1 MSTERLDALRA
12 LAAGV
17 AVDRSLEVVEGPP
30 GCGWSIDTHT
40 GRIQV
45 DPRDLQTLPD
55 TEIHGLV
62 CHEAAHAAMTRYPW
76 LVPRSV
82 LEAPGVRTLLNS
94 VEDCRIE
101 SWLVQ
106 RLPGATPWVE
116 AYNDRLFPTDGG
128 SLPKQPLFVQFSVG
142 LIHEWW
148 HGERPPGLDE
158 RVSTALQ
165 RTAEARREAVGLL
178 PPIHAETPRSDR
190 YEGSRVARVFAKH
203 DGLAR
208 PDGFE
213 VAVRLSAAEAWA
225 VIWEQILPIY
235 RDLVALDPPEKVKQA
250 EQAFLARVGA
260 WTTGVR
266 LKRPVRPSAQGA
278 SVELPAIDASALA
291 RALDP
296 PSRDTWDA
304 ARRDVLPLVD
314 ALVDQLLRALRPRSL
329 PRWVEGHTT
338 GQRLDLRHAMR
349 FEARPE
355 RLDLWQRKT
364 VPEKSDP
371 RFLLLLDLSG
381 SMAGDRIH
389 WGFRGTVLLAEVLAR
404 LDLPFAVYGF
414 QDRLIAFKPFDQPLE
429 VATPAL
435 STMPLEVSGSRPGG
449 HNRPEHNWDGPVLE
463 AACEELMGSRS
474 RSPVLIV
481 VSDGL
486 PSGPANAEAA
496 LRRAVSAVSRRANLV
511 GLGLGPGTGHVRS
524 FYDNA
529 VADVPL
535 AGFPA
540 AIGRCIH
547 TALGVG

>member
-1 MSTERLDALRA
+1 MNADRLDALRA

-17 AVDRSLEVVEGPP
+17 AVNRGLEVVEGPP

-45 DPRDLQTLPD
+45 DPADLDTLPD

-76 LVPRSV
+76 LVPRTV
-82 LEAPGVRTLLNS
+82 LEAPGVQSLLNAL
-94 VEDCRIE
+94 EDCRIE

-106 RLPGATPWVE
+106 RLPGATPWVQ
-116 AYNDRLFPTDGG
+116 AYNDRLFPVDGG
-128 SLPKQPLFVQFSVG
+128 TLATQPLFVQFAVG

-148 HGERPPGLDE
+148 HGERPEGLDA
-158 RVSTALQ
+158 RVLAALSSTAS
-165 RTAEARREAVGLL
+165 ARRDVVAAL
-178 PPIHAETPRSDR
+178 PPIHAETPRPER
-190 YEGSRVARVFAKH
+190 YESSRVARVFARH

-213 VAVRLSAAEAWA
+213 AAVRLSAAEAWA
-225 VIWEQILPIY
+225 LVWERILPTY
-235 RDLVALDPPEKVKQA
+235 RELVALDPPERVKAA
-250 EQAFLARVGA
+250 EQAFLARMGS
-260 WTTGVR
+260 WTPAIE
-266 LKRPVRPSAQGA
+266 LKRPIRPSDKGA
-278 SVELPAIDASALA
+278 EVSLPAIDPSARA

-304 ARRDVLPLVD
+304 ARRDVLPLAD
-314 ALVDQLLRALRPRSL
+314 ALVDALLRALRPRTL
-329 PRWVEGHTT
+329 PRWIDGHVA
-338 GQRLDLRHAMR
+338 GQRLDLRAAMR
-349 FEARPE
+349 FEARPDA
-355 RLDLWQRKT
+355 LGLWQRKT
-364 VPEKSDP
+364 VPERSDP
-371 RFLLLLDLSG
+371 RFLLLVDLSG
-381 SMAGDRIH
+381 SMAGDPIH
-389 WGFRGTVLLAEVLAR
+389 WGFRGTVLLSEVLAR
-404 LDLPFAVYGF
+404 LELPFAVYGF
-414 QDRLIAFKPFDQPLE
+414 QDRVIPFKRFDQPLQ
-429 VATPAL
+429 VASAAL

-463 AACEELMGSRS
+463 AACEVLLEAPS

-486 PSGPANAEAA
+486 PSGPSDAEGA
-496 LRRAVSAVSRRANLV
+496 LRRAVQAVSRRANLI